1 MHQHQTSIDLGGTG
15 SLFGN
20 AEFWTVNAVET
31 PLLGFYWRPLLG
43 GQWLSSKQISRCHIT
58 SDIADGAVPVPLGL
72 VPPME

>member
-1 MHQHQTSIDLGGTG
+1 MHQHQTSIDLGG

-31 PLLGFYWRPLLG
+31 LLGFYWRPLLG